1 MENELLMAAGLGF
14 ARLGVLALLGYA
26 FYRVLTSTPK
36 RVPVRVR
43 IRDAQERLQQTR
55 NQF

>member
-43 IRDAQERLQQTR
+43 IRDAQERLQNTR
-55 NQF
+55 NRF